1 MKHYFCFA
9 VVLILIT
16 FSGCKRTEEEQ
27 PNTGYN
33 YVPLEVGH
41 YIIYE
46 VDSIVYNDF
55 NGDTLHY
62 HYQIKELIESTYADN
77 AGRPTQRLERYI
89 RYYNDSVS
97 IDSLPW
103 TIARVWNMT
112 RTNTDLERMEE
123 NQRYVRLRFPP
134 RDGLSWDGNI
144 YNALGS
150 WEYTCTDVDVPF
162 SSAPLQWDSTL
173 QVIQKD
179 ETNLINRRYYAE
191 RYARNVGLIEKQI
204 IDVFDTTIV
213 PGVPVV
219 NRIAGGLVYSAK
231 AVSWGRQ

>member
-1 MKHYFCFA
+1 MKRYIYLS
-9 VVLILIT
+9 VVLFLIA
-16 FSGCKRTEEEQ
+16 FWGCKRTEEEQ
-27 PNTGYN
+27 PDMGYN

-62 HYQIKELIESTYADN
+62 HYQLKELIESTYADN

-103 TIARVWNMT
+103 SIARVWNMT
-112 RTNTDLERMEE
+112 RTNTELERMEE
-123 NQRYVRLRFPP
+123 NQRYLRLRFPP
-134 RDGLSWDGNI
+134 RDGQSWDGNV

-150 WEYTCTDVDVPF
+150 WEYVYADVDVPF
-162 SSAPLQWDSTL
+162 SSGSLQWDSTL
-173 QVIQKD
+173 LVKQKD

-191 RYARNVGLIEKQI
+191 RYARNIGLIEKQI
-204 IDVFDTTIV
+204 VDVFDTTIV

-231 AVSWGRQ
+231 AISWGRQ